1 MAPMEQSTRRISQP
15 IHTNGDDRKEEREY
29 SRIPIEYM
37 EERDSGNP
45 ADRVR
50 GRVVYRGY
58 APKNTY
64 FYFKTVKG
72 MQLWR

>member
-1 MAPMEQSTRRISQP
+1 
-15 IHTNGDDRKEEREY
+15 
-29 SRIPIEYM
+29 M

-45 ADRVR
+45 ADKIR

-64 FYFKTVKG
+64 FYFKTIKCTTH
-72 MQLWR
+72 QQFRASFYS